1 MPVAVIKAG
10 IQYTQ
15 NNLNN
20 CLKVCNKIMAG
31 NVISC
36 VISACVGG
44 PLLCARCFPA
54 VVVGRRI
61 AACVVRSLAAF
72 PGAAVI
78 SQAAAA
84 GQVFLYLV
92 VD

>member
-1 MPVAVIKAG
+1 
-10 IQYTQ
+10 
-15 NNLNN
+15 
-20 CLKVCNKIMAG
+20 MAG
-31 NVISC
+31 NVISR
-36 VISACVGG
+36 VISARVCG
-44 PLLCARCFPA
+44 PLLCAQCFPA

-61 AACVVRSLAAF
+61 AACVVFSLAAF

-92 VD
+92 VNDGRTVLVLDDRFVFSLITLNLKF